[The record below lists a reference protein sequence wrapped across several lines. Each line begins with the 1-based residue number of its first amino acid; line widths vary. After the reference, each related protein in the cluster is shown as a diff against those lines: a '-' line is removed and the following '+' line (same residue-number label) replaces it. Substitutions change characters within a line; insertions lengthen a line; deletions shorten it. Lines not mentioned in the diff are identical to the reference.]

1 MNPAKLL
8 IEFPESKIP
17 IKVFW
22 PLFKLFVKMK
32 MISPPPG
39 LKSLCMRTTRI
50 HVVINTHTFTFFD
63 VILAFTTDVSGSGS
77 DTFTFLQKKYFKL
90 SGTQF

>member
-1 MNPAKLL
+1 
-8 IEFPESKIP
+8 
-17 IKVFW
+17 
-22 PLFKLFVKMK
+22 
-32 MISPPPG
+32 
-39 LKSLCMRTTRI
+39 MRTTRI

-90 SGTQF
+90 SGPSFDLGVLNDIKFRFLLRTESFVTVN